1 MDKAA
6 LLAELTGNG
15 NINTFQRTP
24 SWDKAFEAYNKANK
38 EHLRA
43 SCGSCFRKV
52 KAWLQG

>member
-15 NINTFQRTP
+15 NISTFQRTP

-38 EHLRA
+38 EHLRP
-43 SCGSCFRKV
+43 SCSSCFRKV
-52 KAWLQG
+52 KAWIQS